1 MSKQSP
7 IPESAIRHEPVGEEE
22 AEGGTVR
29 RSVVRITSRRIRLL
43 DPDNLCPKYHI
54 DALRYAGII
63 EDDTAK
69 HIEVICRQEKVKT
82 RKEEKTIIEV
92 SDGV

>member
-1 MSKQSP
+1 MPKQSTK
-7 IPESAIRHEPVGEEE
+7 PESAIRHESVGEEE
-22 AEGGTVR
+22 AQGGDVQ

-43 DPDNLCPKYHI
+43 DSDNLCPKYHI

-63 EDDTAK
+63 EDDTTA

-92 SDGV
+92 NP

>member
-1 MSKQSP
+1 MPKQSTK
-7 IPESAIRHEPVGEEE
+7 PESAIRHESVGAEE
-22 AEGGTVR
+22 AQGGDVQ

-54 DALRYAGII
+54 DARRYAVII
-63 EDDTAK
+63 EDDTTA

-92 SDGV
+92 NP